1 MPFGRL
7 VFLPLALGLAVSA
20 PAEDASARSLRADYA
35 VSVRGFPAGRAELRA
50 GIDDRRYRVAFSGRV
65 SGLARLFSD
74 ARTEAQATGDIG
86 EDRPHAAE
94 YRHVWTEDGDT
105 ESVGMRFAGRG
116 VDTITLDPPR
126 SRPERYVPMT
136 ARHKAEALDL
146 VSAFLWPSRS
156 GAAPETCD
164 RTLPL
169 IDGKRRFDI
178 AFAFDRMESFA
189 TRNNSR
195 HRRAVV
201 CTVRYTPVSGHRADR
216 ENDGL
221 LAGGDDME
229 VWLVAAGDGLVV
241 PVRVQFTSAIGRV
254 VMTATR
260 LETE

>member
-7 VFLPLALGLAVSA
+7 LLLPLAFALATV
-20 PAEDASARSLRADYA
+20 PANDALARSLRADYT
-35 VSVRGFPAGRAELRA
+35 VSVKGFPAGRAELRV
-50 GIDDRRYRVAFSGRV
+50 GIEDRRYSVAFTGRI

-74 ARTEAQATGDIG
+74 ARTEAEASGELG
-86 EDRPHAAE
+86 EDRPEAAE
-94 YRHVWTEDGDT
+94 YRHMWTEDGDT

-116 VDTITLDPPR
+116 IDAIMLDPPR
-126 SRPERYVPMT
+126 RRPERYVPMT
-136 ARHKAEALDL
+136 AAHKAEALDL
-146 VSAFLWPSRS
+146 VSAFLWPARS
-156 GAAPETCD
+156 GAAPEACD

-178 AFAFDRMESFA
+178 AFAFDRIESFA
-189 TRNNSR
+189 TRNNTR

-216 ENDGL
+216 EKDGF

-229 VWLVAAGDGLVV
+229 VWVAAAGDGLVV

-260 LETE
+260 LEAE